1 MSRTYKDMPK
11 ARKRRWRVIKN
22 SMYKKIMNCYSED
35 IVGRRKDRRINR
47 VLRARLKI
55 DEQKILLDL
64 NKIYDIINM

>member
-11 ARKRRWRVIKN
+11 ARKKRWRIIKN

-47 VLRARLKI
+47 TLRARLKRMSK
-55 DEQKILLDL
+55 KITSM
-64 NKIYDIINM
+64 I